1 MNWGGRFS
9 LKAFIPDISDLDKSN
24 VGTTASG
31 IAADDAGTIYA
42 ADVAAHNL
50 RKYVK
55 VK

>member
-1 MNWGGRFS
+1 
-9 LKAFIPDISDLDKSN
+9 

-55 VK
+55 TVEGRKPRQAGGN